1 MLRFLGAI
9 LFVIIILGL
18 VFPLSGAVLVAMM
31 MGGCAVGL
39 VTGLIVRSIKRRY

>member
-18 VFPLSGAVLVAMM
+18 IFPLSGATLVAMM
-31 MGGCAVGL
+31 MAGGAVGL
-39 VTGLIVRSIKRRY
+39 VVGLIVRSINRRY